1 MKVLITGGSGFIG
14 SHLVEALV
22 WRGDDVVVLDNLDP
36 WYDPQVKR
44 RNLAAVIDQV
54 EFIQGDILDEGVLD
68 RAMTGVQVV
77 AHLAAR
83 AGVRASL
90 QEPTRYVEANIQ
102 GTLNV
107 LQAVARHGPHLVNIS
122 SSSVYG
128 ARTSGP
134 FAEDDALAVPASPYA
149 ATKRSAEILV
159 DTWQAL
165 YGLSVTTLRLFTVYG
180 PRQRPDMAIHRFLR
194 AVMREEP
201 IALFGDGSSLRDYT
215 YVGDVVAGLLAAM
228 DRPMGRQLFN
238 LGNNQPVRLDRLV
251 EAIEEAVGRPAII
264 RREPMPAGDVPM
276 TWASIERARE
286 ALGFEPR
293 VKLSEGLA
301 SFVAW
306 LLEGPAP

>member
-215 YVGDVVAGLLAAM
+215 YVGDVVGTGSSRKSAINSVLWHTGS
-228 DRPMGRQLFN
+228 DIPHVPNKRSGGVI
-238 LGNNQPVRLDRLV
+238 LGGK
-251 EAIEEAVGRPAII
+251 I
-264 RREPMPAGDVPM
+264 
-276 TWASIERARE
+276 
-286 ALGFEPR
+286 
-293 VKLSEGLA
+293 
-301 SFVAW
+301 
-306 LLEGPAP
+306 APIFFTTAETGSGHGSV